1 MISKLDSLLEFLKKE
16 KVEQIRTVG
25 VLGEWNDKQG
35 WAIISN
41 EHQSRSHSEQRFKEM
56 RAYNA
61 YMLPEDNGFGL
72 HSVPRKGE

>member
-41 EHQSRSHSEQRFKEM
+41 EHQSRSHSEQRFK
-56 RAYNA
+56 R
-61 YMLPEDNGFGL
+61 
-72 HSVPRKGE
+72 